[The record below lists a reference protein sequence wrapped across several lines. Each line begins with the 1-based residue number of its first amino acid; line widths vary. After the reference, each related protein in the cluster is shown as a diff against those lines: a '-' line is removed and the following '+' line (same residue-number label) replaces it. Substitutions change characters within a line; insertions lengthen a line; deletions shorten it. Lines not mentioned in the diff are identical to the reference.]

1 MSYVRSPL
9 RRASDELAHGVG
21 RHLVGLG
28 MVIPNRG
35 FQR

>member
-1 MSYVRSPL
+1 MSYDRSPL

-21 RHLVGLG
+21 RRLVGLG
-28 MVIPNRG
+28 MVIPNSR